1 MCVFVCGLRT
11 NMYFVS
17 KYLYFVVHSNSVES
31 LGKHVINATANA
43 ENGSVWSC
51 DNNIMKPVVFQKYW
65 RLE

>member
-1 MCVFVCGLRT
+1 
-11 NMYFVS
+11 MYFVS